1 MTHALPDIPDCP
13 AFSIP
18 AVAKS
23 LGVYRSNVRYWIAEG
38 KLLACEDCAGKQFV
52 LREELIRFVAE
63 YFSLAS
69 ERHGVTAK

>member
-1 MTHALPDIPDCP
+1 MTQIMPSIPDCP

-23 LGVYRSNVRYWIAEG
+23 LNVYRSNVRYWIAEG
-38 KLLACEDCAGKQFV
+38 KLFAYEDCAGKQFV
-52 LREELIRFVAE
+52 LREELVRFVDE

-69 ERHGVTAK
+69 DSHGVIAK

>member
-23 LGVYRSNVRYWIAEG
+23 LNVYRSNARYWIAEG
-38 KLLACEDCAGKQFV
+38 KLFAYEDCAGKQFV

-63 YFSLAS
+63 YFPLSADS
-69 ERHGVTAK
+69 HDVITK